1 MAFPVLVT
9 SRRLSLLPD
18 PGLEAA
24 RLLGCSDREKVV
36 MRRFF
41 TFCLIAALL
50 SIGVAT
56 ETSAQSSRFA
66 LQPQR
71 PGQADVYVLSFG
83 LWGPQSVFESE
94 AKGAARILET
104 QLGSKGRTIVRSN
117 TKRRF
122 GATPPILLAAA
133 QATGQALDP
142 AEDVVALVLTSH
154 GAPEGVGI
162 VAGRDA
168 QLMTPDDV
176 KVLLSE
182 AKAQYRIVIVSACYS
197 GVFANALADPR
208 TLVITAAAADK
219 PSFGCRDGAT
229 WTYFG
234 DAFFNKALR
243 KEPRLDAAF
252 ETARRL
258 VTQRERREGFDPSN
272 PQIAGG
278 SEVLAHLKA
287 QSAPERQVCRQPRA
301 SGQAVAC

>member
-1 MAFPVLVT
+1 
-9 SRRLSLLPD
+9 
-18 PGLEAA
+18 
-24 RLLGCSDREKVV
+24 

-41 TFCLIAALL
+41 TLVFVAVFLSAGAA
-50 SIGVAT
+50 SG
-56 ETSAQSSRFA
+56 SWAQDARFA

-71 PGQADVYVLSFG
+71 PGQSDVYVLSFG
-83 LWGPQSVFESE
+83 LWGSQSVFESE

-104 QLGSKGRTIVRSN
+104 QLGAKGRTIVRFN

-122 GATPPILLAAA
+122 GATPPDMLAAA
-133 QATGQALDP
+133 RAMGQVVDP
-142 AEDVVALVLTSH
+142 AEDVVVLALTSH

-162 VAGRDA
+162 VAGRDT
-168 QLMTPDDV
+168 QLLTPDDV
-176 KVLLSE
+176 RFLLNE
-182 AKAQYRIVIVSACYS
+182 TKAQHRVVIVSACYS
-197 GVFANALADPR
+197 GVFAKSLADPR

-234 DAFFNKALR
+234 DAFFNRALR

-278 SEVLAHLKA
+278 SEVLARLSA
-287 QSAPERQVCRQPRA
+287 RPAPEQQACRVPRA
-301 SGQAVAC
+301 SAQAAAC